1 MTTFLTPGAPF
12 YRQVN
17 PDTPAVCDSPAA
29 VGGVVYISGV
39 GHVDLA
45 LAAQDDDSDQRPN
58 AVGIITAVNGTAVTY
73 RTQGPVDN
81 PAWSLTPGK
90 MYYLSPTVPGGVT
103 DVYPETAGQFVV
115 ILGFAAT
122 ATQLVLSIHYMLEQS

>member
-1 MTTFLTPGAPF
+1 
-12 YRQVN
+12 
-17 PDTPAVCDSPAA
+17 
-29 VGGVVYISGV
+29 
-39 GHVDLA
+39 
-45 LAAQDDDSDQRPN
+45 
-58 AVGIITAVNGTAVTY
+58 
-73 RTQGPVDN
+73 
-81 PAWSLTPGK
+81 